1 MNFIRTCAGSSICTY
16 FNNLKYAKDKL
27 RTCTYHYIAVAVSI
41 NMYTTGRTNNCYYQW
56 QSFLITRIDH
66 I

>member
-41 NMYTTGRTNNCYYQW
+41 NMYNAWILPKAVSLYSHTW
-56 QSFLITRIDH
+56 I
-66 I
+66 